1 MATSAN
7 ISKFKFK
14 KATTGSPATYNDV
27 EEVMSISGVGK
38 NNELVDVTNFDSPAG
53 TKEYI
58 AGLADG
64 SEISVE
70 CNYVPAATHQAAMI
84 SSVDAGETINFQV
97 SYTGSSP
104 DETWSFAGVC
114 LGWELQPSPTEQ
126 NKIVFT
132 VKISGD
138 IT

>member
-7 ISKFKFK
+7 ISNFKFK
-14 KATTGSPATYNDV
+14 KATAASPASYNAI
-27 EEVMSISGVGK
+27 EEVLSISGVGK

-64 SEISVE
+64 SEITVE
-70 CNYVPAATHQAAMI
+70 ANYVPNATHQTALIA
-84 SSVDAGETINFQV
+84 SVDAGETINFQV
-97 SYTGSSP
+97 AYTAVSP

-114 LGWELQPSPTEQ
+114 LGWEVAPSPTEQ
-126 NKIVFT
+126 NRITFT
-132 VKISGD
+132 IKISGD